1 MKRFHLILSFI
12 SISHFRKVAF
22 LLLFIGG
29 SFASHAQSPAPK
41 IGYADVDYIL
51 SQLPAMKQVETDIRS
66 METQYKN
73 QVDGKTAELKKKYED
88 YMANGKNM
96 LEAVRAN
103 TERELQMLNENLEK
117 LKQDAQT
124 ALQNKQIQLM
134 QPVYKNVGDAIST
147 VAKENEFT
155 FILSQQISGLDV
167 LLYSDEK
174 FDISDLVL
182 KKMGVTPKP
191 PAANSTAPVKETPKK
206 Q

>member
-1 MKRFHLILSFI
+1 MKRSHVILSI
-12 SISHFRKVAF
+12 SISHFRKAF
-22 LLLFIGG
+22 LLLFIGC
-29 SFASHAQSPAPK
+29 SFASHAQSPALK
-41 IGYADVDYIL
+41 VGYADVDYIL
-51 SQLPAMKQVETDIRS
+51 SQLPVMKQVETDIRS

-96 LEAVRAN
+96 LEAVRTN
-103 TERELQMLNENLEK
+103 TERELQMMNENLEK

-124 ALQNKQIQLM
+124 ALQNKQMQLM
-134 QPVYKNVGDAIST
+134 QPVYKSVGDAIT
-147 VAKENEFT
+147 AVAKENEFT

-191 PAANSTAPVKETPKK
+191 PATNNTAPAKETPKK